1 MSGVDQKLSKPGP
14 RGPCI
19 QEATFHPSTIWRY
32 TLLFSWRN
40 YFSPLAQSGGITVY
54 TALLLEKLLFT
65 LAQSGGITVCTA
77 LLLEKLLF
85 TLAQS
90 GGITV
95 YTALLLETE
104 ACGTLTR
111 TCIYLSVPWGPNSAL
126 HGMGSPVVLL

>member
-65 LAQSGGITVCTA
+65 
-77 LLLEKLLF
+77 
-85 TLAQS
+85 AQS